1 MYFSKIYFCQDYLL
15 QPCCPLFLS
24 QPISYSGKMYS
35 SQLQNV
41 FVSIAKC
48 ICLNCKMYLSQLPNI
63 FLSRF
68 SPPAVLPCFP
78 FPTNYIYNFI
88 LRQNPFVSIKKYICL
103 NCKMY
108 LSQLQNKF
116 VSIAK
121 RICLNCICLNC

>member
-1 MYFSKIYFCQDYLL
+1 MYFSNMQNI
-15 QPCCPLFLS
+15 FLS
-24 QPISYSGKMYS
+24 RLSPPTVLPSFPFPTNF
-35 SQLQNV
+35 LFRQNV

-48 ICLNCKMYLSQLPNI
+48 ICLNCKMYLSQLQNI